1 MATSPNPK
9 YFMTQVETVASY
21 QRHDA
26 RSKEVGHT
34 RASVEA
40 IGWFNGT
47 LDDFTHTSLNSTP
60 NNINVLYRMMH
71 EKGVMDI
78 KLSPLNPDGTFHDPT
93 ICWYADYDV
102 RIVYA
107 NVLQHLSN
115 SFVAAREKGMPSMW
129 QCTPGGTPGLQ
140 DQTIRL
146 IPGVGM
152 KCDIVMLQAGHE
164 CNWKMLCLV
173 SVQIVEL
180 RRVRRLIVN
189 TLNVFASTKL
199 GGDEHARVISY
210 HETKKSTTDDTVLI
224 LEVQPNAPP
233 GNTMNDKGLAVMSSY
248 SIEMLRKHEACG
260 TVDAPLPLYGRT
272 PSPSEYSAMWPMAKA
287 RQDHVPKRE
296 ELLSS
301 TFENALDGALEE
313 HALNYPDPR
322 TYSGQ
327 GASREAMLA
336 DLDLQDSRGESK
348 DHTPRREQL
357 VAEDVLAAV
366 RNDPSLRR
374 DVARQLRDLSLK
386 EKKSDKAFG
395 NALAAGMADA
405 IKVKQTMQLPEA
417 QTMIAAAK
425 RKCDEERTNERF
437 IDRGVDANAHSSAR
451 TRPPLDRDVITRI
464 ERSVYNNK
472 AWQQALL
479 KAKRPGHVRF
489 VANAL
494 NEDVSVVWDFAKYIQ
509 GVVSGNEPFP
519 WLVDSDGARVA
530 PQEIKKVAN
539 ENGLGVEVVEGQA
552 YAAPGGSKPASTGY
566 RNRAIQSLFV
576 EFDLKGYKYGA
587 AVDSPYFFRSLVRD
601 VIFHSALKL
610 RAIHCNYG
618 RGTHECAPIDPSI
631 EPRSV
636 YADAAFVTTP
646 TALRQSAVLIHN
658 IDPVMYMNSILN
670 PMRNLYPEAFPAM
683 NDVRSEGKA
692 AINIME
698 LSPGSL
704 ALLSESTDQRLLHMC
719 CSVITRE
726 LPEDKREL
734 LALISSMDGG
744 LSMDVWARTTRAIEL
759 LHWQHDEEH
768 ASPVPAKWLRMMVVD
783 IMHTYVLRFN
793 REAAAGLNCML
804 MPFTVHRPSKLI
816 FHDDWYGSLQLQWGV
831 QSVLN
836 EIRERVNQSLAEY
849 KPNGTGPIDVDNLR
863 IAMTNGDPNQFMEE
877 LACTL
882 EAGSWRRVTV
892 SSVQMLGADCVR
904 DIEPPFVS
912 VHRAVQA
919 LARAMG
925 TPDQKLHQ
933 ISHLMFTI
941 VGRFFCSEEDLL
953 SLFFNDWMAVVH
965 FLAPSVGTK
974 TVPKKGFVSY
984 RLQWWVWVCAGLLNN
999 SLHNVGYWEPEK
1011 HHSESWGGS
1020 WERREECTFF
1030 TDTAPMEENRAAI
1043 VLVKLAINCDAMDA
1057 FAFLVKKYPGVVSSA
1072 ITATRIPSHVFAATM
1087 NFELLYHGEDELLAD
1102 TEPSNDLQNERE
1114 ERQRDNL
1121 MHGPLFG
1128 LLSDRNKWRDYLM
1141 HVYARCMKERMPDE
1155 PEYTPPSNVPGV
1167 SRAEIDDLL
1176 SMSQDDV
1183 RRLVGPALSAHLP
1196 SSKAEGKKKVAPKAK
1211 PLAAPKPS
1219 LVAMELEETT
1229 NELRTRRVPALKTW
1243 LASILEAAVDCGTK
1257 HSDIKTGVTEFEEA
1271 LYRAHGT
1278 FEHKVRGEAWVGF
1291 IELETHA
1298 RVTLKKVLADKKKRE
1313 KEDEAAR
1320 KLKAVQEKK
1329 DAEYKEFLAHIRDT
1343 IIKARTAWDKWEASR
1358 FLDEEA
1364 LKEATSRPKTAKKRL
1379 QEITLRPGD
1388 EGVWDDV
1395 ASLVQ
1400 VQKETLERRKRQER
1414 DHARLEEANTVP
1426 PVPERV
1432 VVPEEPMA
1440 GSSSGSSPVEPPM
1453 STLTQKERKQAQK
1466 ERRKQRQAEEAAR
1479 EAAVRARQEA
1489 EEQARRGEEREL
1501 QAAIEQS
1508 CIEAIR
1514 EERDRQLDS
1523 WRANADA
1530 EAELLRRNAVRLSP
1544 VRHVGPNG
1552 HVSTVYTNRPPS
1564 EPVVAP
1570 PTLAALG
1577 GASSA
1582 PPESTIGN
1590 ARCIV
1595 CMDED
1600 KDQLFLPCKH
1610 LLCCHSCASHIMRT
1624 TKQCPQCRGNVKQVI
1639 GGIFF

>member
-34 RASVEA
+34 RVSREA
-40 IGWFNGT
+40 IGWLNGT
-47 LDDFTHTSLNSTP
+47 LDDFIRTFLSSKP
-60 NNINVLYRMMH
+60 NNINVLYRMLH
-71 EKGVMDI
+71 QEGVMDI
-78 KLSPLNPDGTFHDPT
+78 KLSPLNPDATSCDPT
-93 ICWYADYDV
+93 TCWYADYDV

-146 IPGVGM
+146 MPGVGM

-189 TLNVFASTKL
+189 TLNVFASTKS

-224 LEVQPNAPP
+224 LEVQPDAPP

-248 SIEMLRKHEACG
+248 SIEMLRKHEVCG
-260 TVDAPLPLYGRT
+260 TVDAPLPLYDRT
-272 PSPSEYSAMWPMAKA
+272 LSPSEYSAMWPMAKA

-296 ELLSS
+296 QLLSS
-301 TFENALDGALEE
+301 TFENALD
-313 HALNYPDPR
+313 LN
-322 TYSGQ
+322 
-327 GASREAMLA
+327 
-336 DLDLQDSRGESK
+336 
-348 DHTPRREQL
+348 PRREQL
-357 VAEDVLAAV
+357 VTKDVLEAV
-366 RNDPSLRR
+366 RNDPDLRR

-386 EKKSDKAFG
+386 EKQSDKAFG
-395 NALAAGMADA
+395 AALAAGM
-405 IKVKQTMQLPEA
+405 KKHMEPVA
-417 QTMIAAAK
+417 QATEIVGSMTDTDRDSMAQAMVAAAK
-425 RKCDEERTNERF
+425 RKCDEERTKEQF
-437 IDRGVDANAHSSAR
+437 IDHRADGGAPSSAR
-451 TRPPLDRDVITRI
+451 TRPPLDRAVITRI
-464 ERSVYNNK
+464 ERSVGKNK
-472 AWQQALL
+472 AWQHALL

-539 ENGLGVEVVEGQA
+539 ENGLGVDVVEGQA
-552 YAAPGGSKPASTGY
+552 YAAPGGSKPALTGY

-587 AVDSPYFFRSLVRD
+587 GAVDSPSFFRSLVRD

-610 RAIHCNYG
+610 RAIYCNYG
-618 RGTHECAPIDPSI
+618 RGTHECAPINPSI

-636 YADAAFVTTP
+636 YSDSAFVTTP
-646 TALRQSAVLIHN
+646 DALRKSAVLIHN
-658 IDPVMYMNSILN
+658 IDPVMYMNSILS
-670 PMRNLYPEAFPAM
+670 PTRNLYPEAFPAM
-683 NDVRSEGKA
+683 NDVRSDGKA
-692 AINIME
+692 EINIME

-719 CSVITRE
+719 CSVITKE
-726 LPEDKREL
+726 LPEDQGEL

-759 LHWQHDEEH
+759 LHWQHDDQH
-768 ASPVPAKWLRMMVVD
+768 ASPVPAKWLRMMVID
-783 IMHTYVLRFN
+783 ILHTYVLRID
-793 REAAAGLNCML
+793 REAAAPQTTAGLNCML

-836 EIRERVNQSLAEY
+836 EIQERVDQSLAKY
-849 KPNGTGPIDVDNLR
+849 KPNGTGPIDFDNLR
-863 IAMTNGDPNQFMEE
+863 IAMTNGDTDQFMEE
-877 LACTL
+877 MACTL
-882 EAGSWRRVTV
+882 EADRERRVTC
-892 SSVQMLGADCVR
+892 VQMLGADCVR

-912 VHRAVQA
+912 VHSAVQA

-925 TPDQKLHQ
+925 TPHQKLHQ
-933 ISHLMFTI
+933 ITHLMYTI

-953 SLFFNDWMAVVH
+953 SLFCNDWMAVVH

-974 TVPKKGFVSY
+974 TAPKTSLVSY

-999 SLHNVGYWEPEK
+999 SLHNLGYWEPEK
-1011 HHSESWGGS
+1011 HHSESWCGS
-1020 WERREECTFF
+1020 WERREECIPF

-1087 NFELLYHGEDELLAD
+1087 NLEVLYHGDYELLAD
-1102 TEPSNDLQNERE
+1102 MEPSNDVQDKRE

-1141 HVYARCMKERMPDE
+1141 HVYVRCMKERMPDE

-1167 SRAEIDDLL
+1167 SRAEVDDLL

-1183 RRLVGPALSAHLP
+1183 RRLVGPALSAHPP
-1196 SSKAEGKKKVAPKAK
+1196 SSKAEGKKKVSPKAK
-1211 PLAAPKPS
+1211 PPAAPKPS

-1243 LASILEAAVDCGTK
+1243 LASILEAAVDCDTK

-1343 IIKARTAWDKWEASR
+1343 IIKARTAWEKWEASR

-1379 QEITLRPGD
+1379 QEITPRPGD
-1388 EGVWDDV
+1388 EYVWDDV

-1400 VQKETLERRKRQER
+1400 AQKETLERRKRQER
-1414 DHARLEEANTVP
+1414 DQARLEEANTVP

-1489 EEQARRGEEREL
+1489 EEQARRREEREL

-1514 EERDRQLDS
+1514 EERDRQLTID
-1523 WRANADA
+1523 RANADA
-1530 EAELLRRNAVRLSP
+1530 EVGRWAGKRVGGAAERLSQ
-1544 VRHVGPNG
+1544 G
-1552 HVSTVYTNRPPS
+1552 SMT
-1564 EPVVAP
+1564 
-1570 PTLAALG
+1570 AL
-1577 GASSA
+1577 
-1582 PPESTIGN
+1582 
-1590 ARCIV
+1590 
-1595 CMDED
+1595 
-1600 KDQLFLPCKH
+1600 
-1610 LLCCHSCASHIMRT
+1610 
-1624 TKQCPQCRGNVKQVI
+1624 
-1639 GGIFF
+1639 